1 VISVARPPAKDSNP
15 KLKRARVEVQ
25 PTLIFLDEDKVGTK
39 QPHDDTLVVTLKIG
53 GYDVKR
59 ELVDKDIGAEI
70 MYLDLYKGLNL
81 KLENLIAYDLLLV
94 SFNGKIVI
102 PKSQII
108 LPMQIGSEVM
118 EMDFILVDAYSPYT
132 AIMARP

>member
-1 VISVARPPAKDSNP
+1 M
-15 KLKRARVEVQ
+15 
-25 PTLIFLDEDKVGTK
+25 
-39 QPHDDTLVVTLKIG
+39 VTLKIG

-70 MYLDLYKGLNL
+70 MYLDLYKGLNF
-81 KLENLIAYDLLLV
+81 KLENLTAYDLLLV
-94 SFNGKIVI
+94 SFNGKFVI

-118 EMDFILVDAYSPYT
+118 EVDFILVDAYSPYT